1 MNSKIPK
8 VIVSAAGRRPAGGQT
23 FFSKTFANAL
33 RLFGSLSSMTT
44 RMGPLAAFR
53 LQCAH

>member
-23 FFSKTFANAL
+23 FFSKTFANPL
-33 RLFGSLSSMTT
+33 RLFGSLWNMST
-44 RMGPLAAFR
+44 RMGSAASI
-53 LQCAH
+53 